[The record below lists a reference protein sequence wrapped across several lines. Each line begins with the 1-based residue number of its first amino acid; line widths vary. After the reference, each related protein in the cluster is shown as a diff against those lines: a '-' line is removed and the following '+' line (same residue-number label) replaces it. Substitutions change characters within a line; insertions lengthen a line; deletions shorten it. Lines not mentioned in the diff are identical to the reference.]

1 MGIRVSW
8 LACLQ
13 CPNVVQ
19 YIYFAVRVAI
29 IHALVTVFFVFVLLV
44 DFRVF
49 FTPWFSFSTGGVRM
63 LLSLVTYVY

>member
-1 MGIRVSW
+1 MDIGVSW

-13 CPNVVQ
+13 CPNVFQ

-29 IHALVTVFFVFVLLV
+29 IPALVAVFFVFVLLV

-49 FTPWFSFSTGGVRM
+49 FYA
-63 LLSLVTYVY
+63 LVFVSH